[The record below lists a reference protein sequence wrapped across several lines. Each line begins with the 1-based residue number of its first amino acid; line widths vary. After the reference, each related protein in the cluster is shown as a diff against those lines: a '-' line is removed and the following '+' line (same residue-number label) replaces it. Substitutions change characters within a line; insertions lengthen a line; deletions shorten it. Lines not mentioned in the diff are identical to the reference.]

1 MRALASLVLYTALSL
16 GANAADLAALK
27 QGDMAKLIL
36 ADAPKPLPEAA
47 LLDEADA
54 EHALSEYRGKVV
66 LLNFWATW
74 CGPCRKEM
82 PGLDKLQ
89 AEMGGDDFQVVT
101 IATGRNGVPQINR
114 FFEETGVTRLPKL
127 RDPKQKLAGQMGIVA
142 LPVTVILDRNGS
154 EVARLIGDAAWDGPE
169 ARAFLSALIA
179 DPA

>member
-1 MRALASLVLYTALSL
+1 MRGLASLVLYTALSL

-27 QGDMAKLIL
+27 QGDMVKLIL
-36 ADAPKPLPEAA
+36 ADAPKALPEES
-47 LLDEADA
+47 LLDETEAERSLAD
-54 EHALSEYRGKVV
+54 YKGKVV

-89 AEMGGDDFQVVT
+89 VEMGGDDFQVVT
-101 IATGRNGVPQINR
+101 IATGRNPVPQINR
-114 FFEETGVTRLPKL
+114 FFEETGVSHLPKL

-142 LPVTVILDRNGS
+142 LPVTVILDRDGK
-154 EVARLIGDAAWDGPE
+154 EVARLMGDAAWDGAE
-169 ARAFLSALIA
+169 AKAFLAALIA

>member
-1 MRALASLVLYTALSL
+1 MRGLASLVLYTALSL

-27 QGDMAKLIL
+27 QGDMVKLIL
-36 ADAPKPLPEAA
+36 AEAPKELPQAS
-47 LLDEADA
+47 LLDETEA
-54 EHALSEYRGKVV
+54 ERSLAEYKGKVV
-66 LLNFWATW
+66 LVNFWATW

-82 PGLDKLQ
+82 PGLDRLQ
-89 AEMGGDDFQVVT
+89 AELGGDDFQVVT
-101 IATGRNGVPQINR
+101 IATGRNPVPQINR

-142 LPVTVILDRNGS
+142 LPVTVILDRSGA

-169 ARAFLSALIA
+169 AKAVIAALVA